1 MAFSIRNPEL
11 ARIEDRY
18 NSLKHIIEE
27 YPILLQEYHKRQEKI
42 LEREAKQCSEGDP
55 EVFQS
60 IFSQYLCAF
69 DNTESHLD
77 CFYQSIFVLAYAFY
91 ESAIFLLTSKIN
103 TKETINAI
111 CKSKKIT
118 LSKEAEEYIDFLD
131 NRIKVLRNQL
141 IHNNSGNLKQINTIE
156 ALCREYSELSLNN
169 DIISLSGTDLLYL
182 SIEKELYVLKELY
195 NKLGYK
201 HKQTKDQKNK
211 ESS

>member
-27 YPILLQEYHKRQEKI
+27 YPILLQEYHEKQEKI
-42 LEREAKQCSEGDP
+42 LEREAKECSEGDP

-60 IFSQYLCAF
+60 IYSQFLCAF

-77 CFYQSIFVLAYAFY
+77 CFYQSIFVLAFAFY
-91 ESAIFLLTSKIN
+91 KSAISFLGKKLKTGEFIK
-103 TKETINAI
+103 AI
-111 CKSKKIT
+111 CKSKNIN
-118 LSKEAEEYIDFLD
+118 LSKETEKYIDFID
-131 NRIKVLRNQL
+131 NKVKVLRNQL
-141 IHNNSGNLKQINTIE
+141 IHNNYGKPKQINTIK

-169 DIISLSGTDLLYL
+169 DIISLSGTDLLNL